1 MNCINQPNCRSN
13 MQMRTSCGNSYKPK
27 SRQEILESLP
37 IAMGYVPWQ
46 HYNGTYDLAKGLKMG
61 TIFPELCLP
70 FCGVR
75 GNCGCKTTK

>member
-1 MNCINQPNCRSN
+1 MNCINQQNCRSN
-13 MQMRTSCGNSYKPK
+13 MQMRLK

-46 HYNGTYDLAKGLKMG
+46 HYNGTFNLTKGLKMG

-75 GNCGCKTTK
+75 GDCECRTMK